1 MYWTER
7 HVLVCNGSHCTS
19 KGANQVLTRFRF
31 EVMRKRL
38 NTRVHVNTCG
48 TIDLCDIGPNFVI
61 YPDNIVYSNVTEKD
75 IPDIMAF
82 LQGGPVVER
91 LLTGP
96 HAPAEKN
103 RRAFYLALHEEGNS
117 LSRQA
122 VHALAGERDLDE
134 TWIAEQLRRGFM
146 AKKPDAESGDE
157 RFSMTSK
164 ARDRYRIA
172 AHQAVH

>member
-7 HVLVCNGSHCTS
+7 HVLICNGSHCTS

-38 NTRVHVNTCG
+38 NTRVMVNTCG

-96 HAPAEKN
+96 NAPAEKN
-103 RRAFYLALHEEGNS
+103 RQGFFMALHEKGNS
-117 LSRQA
+117 VSREEA
-122 VHALAGERDLDE
+122 NVLADEHDLNE
-134 TWIAEQLRRGFM
+134 NWIAEQLRRGFM
-146 AKKPDAESGDE
+146 AKKPDAQSGED
-157 RFSMTSK
+157 RYSMTSK
-164 ARDRYRIA
+164 ARDRYRIM
-172 AHQAVH
+172 V